1 MDQLDCMRSFIAVVE
16 SGSFT
21 AAADRLG
28 VSKKRVSAHVSA
40 LEARLHVRLL
50 SRTTRS
56 VSVSDAGL
64 SYYQGCQGILAS
76 LDDLENGLSEDNG
89 RLTGTLRLA
98 LPVDYG
104 RLAVLPSIAAFGW
117 LHPDLS
123 LDLHFSDRFVDLVA
137 EGFDLAVRVGTLT
150 DSTLISR
157 AVSSTSVWVVAAP
170 ALVETHGAPEHPDD
184 LARYPILQDAN
195 FPTESVWHFRH
206 AGTELRFSPRAR
218 LRANSATAVR
228 DLAVT
233 GYGVARVPSV
243 IVERDVAAGRL
254 VRLLGDFELPGADIH
269 VVYPSREHQ
278 PAKVRALIDHLR
290 ETLPGPERRGR

>member
-64 SYYQGCQGILAS
+64 AYYQGAQGILAS
-76 LDDLENGLSEDNG
+76 LDDLEEGLSEDNG

-137 EGFDLAVRVGTLT
+137 EGFD
-150 DSTLISR
+150 
-157 AVSSTSVWVVAAP
+157 
-170 ALVETHGAPEHPDD
+170 
-184 LARYPILQDAN
+184 
-195 FPTESVWHFRH
+195 
-206 AGTELRFSPRAR
+206 
-218 LRANSATAVR
+218 
-228 DLAVT
+228 
-233 GYGVARVPSV
+233 
-243 IVERDVAAGRL
+243 
-254 VRLLGDFELPGADIH
+254 
-269 VVYPSREHQ
+269 
-278 PAKVRALIDHLR
+278 
-290 ETLPGPERRGR
+290 